1 MCLRAEIRVAT
12 SSMTSVPKPLK
23 MLREYYQ
30 QLKDSYESMASI
42 IILEVAHTCILLF
55 LGYCKNKEQK
65 ITGRHHIC
73 YSNDSR

>member
-42 IILEVAHTCILLF
+42 IIFKTSTYTVCL
-55 LGYCKNKEQK
+55 
-65 ITGRHHIC
+65 
-73 YSNDSR
+73 